1 MTVILGP
8 ESSMLDAIV
17 TRLGASD
24 ADDGRVVAVWNLDA
38 AELTDPGGLQELE
51 NAILRGLSRLQHA
64 LQATAVPV
72 SRVVL
77 VTPENGALGRVLA
90 AFAAGFAKSL
100 ARETARSGTTVNCLV
115 ARTDETSAIE
125 FISETCRF
133 LMSDDGGF
141 VTGQVLADAAPPK
154 EDPAWSPATPDQ
166 PPKVLISGGA
176 GSIGEAIT
184 RRLHGTGWS
193 TVVGSTDPTRA
204 EPLVR
209 DLDPSGQTS
218 TAIGLDL
225 MDRESVRDA
234 PLRTGAAA
242 SGLDGLV
249 LCAGWN
255 RTAFFLSTEDWEWER
270 TVRVNLIAPCEL
282 TAALLPALH
291 LRHGVV
297 VGIGSESAK
306 IGDPGR
312 SVYAGAKGGLA
323 AYLTALGCTATGIR
337 AATVAPGPID
347 TPLLHSTHGDE
358 ETAQAQIE
366 RLRRLVPLQRLGRPD
381 EVAAAVSFLL
391 SRAGERVPG
400 AYLSVGGGI
409 TMQ

>member
-1 MTVILGP
+1 MTVILGR
-8 ESSMLDAIV
+8 ESSLLDAIV

-38 AELTDPGGLQELE
+38 AELTDPDGLRELE
-51 NAILRGLSRLQHA
+51 RAIRHGLSRLQQA
-64 LQATAVPV
+64 LRATAVPA

-77 VTPENGALGRVLA
+77 VTPETGALGRVLA

-115 ARTDETSAIE
+115 ARADEGSAVE
-125 FISETCRF
+125 FVSETCRF

-141 VTGQVLADAAPPK
+141 VTGQVLADAAPP
-154 EDPAWSPATPDQ
+154 EQHPAWSAATPDQ

-184 RRLHGTGWS
+184 RRLHGAGWS
-193 TVVGSTDPTRA
+193 TVIGTTDPARA

-218 TAIGLDL
+218 AAIALDL
-225 MDRESVRDA
+225 MDRRSVRTA
-234 PLRTGAAA
+234 PLRTGAAT

-255 RTAFFLSTEDWEWER
+255 RTAPFLTTEDQERER

-282 TAALLPALH
+282 TAVLLPALH

-306 IGDPGR
+306 IGDQGR
-312 SVYAGAKGGLA
+312 SVYAGAKAGLA
-323 AYLTALGCTATGIR
+323 AYLTALGCTGTGIR

-347 TPLLHSTHGDE
+347 TPLLHGTHGDE
-358 ETAQAQIE
+358 ETAQVQIE
-366 RLRRLVPLQRLGRPD
+366 RLRRLVPLRRLGRPD

-400 AYLSVGGGI
+400 VHLSVGGGI

>member
-1 MTVILGP
+1 MTVILGR
-8 ESSMLDAIV
+8 ESSLLDAIV

-24 ADDGRVVAVWNLDA
+24 VDDGRVVAVWNLDA
-38 AELTDPGGLQELE
+38 AELTDPDGLQELE

-64 LQATAVPV
+64 LQATAVPA

-115 ARTDETSAIE
+115 ARTDETSAVE

-193 TVVGSTDPTRA
+193 TIIGSTDPARA

-234 PLRTGAAA
+234 ALRTGADA

-255 RTAFFLSTEDWEWER
+255 
-270 TVRVNLIAPCEL
+270 APCEL
-282 TAALLPALH
+282 TTALLPALH

-323 AYLTALGCTATGIR
+323 AYLTALGCTPTGIR

-366 RLRRLVPLQRLGRPD
+366 RLRRLVPLRRLGRPD